1 MEQNIKIS
9 GRSMAMLFVCP
20 NNKECVKKGGFA
32 LCNECMVEALDIVNA
47 KESTNNLSTSTRA
60 KRTGII
66 SPTSHKKR
74 RGRINRDNV
83 RSRADKLKENETIEC
98 CNAHNDIKKLEQLL
112 DDACY
117 TLKSS
122 QNHCNEQTFFLL
134 HFFCIF
140 HCMNLGAIKRLRRLA
155 HAPKLQ

>member
-1 MEQNIKIS
+1 
-9 GRSMAMLFVCP
+9 MLFACP

-47 KESTNNLSTSTRA
+47 KESTNNPSTSTRA

-66 SPTSHKKR
+66 SPTSRKKR
-74 RGRINRDNV
+74 QGRINRDNV
-83 RSRADKLKENETIEC
+83 WSRADKLKENETIEC

-112 DDACY
+112 DDACH

-134 HFFCIF
+134 HFF
-140 HCMNLGAIKRLRRLA
+140 
-155 HAPKLQ
+155 

>member
-1 MEQNIKIS
+1 MHVQIKKTYVDVDLFKTSSTERNIKIG
-9 GRSMAMLFVCP
+9 GRSMAMLFACP

-47 KESTNNLSTSTRA
+47 KESTNNPLTSTRA

-66 SPTSHKKR
+66 SPTSRKKR
-74 RGRINRDNV
+74 WGRINRDNV
-83 RSRADKLKENETIEC
+83 WSRADKLKENETIEC

-112 DDACY
+112 DDACC

-134 HFFCIF
+134 HFF
-140 HCMNLGAIKRLRRLA
+140 
-155 HAPKLQ
+155 